1 MTQISSLGDWRMEIE
16 KLEGAG
22 LGKEE
27 DRCNFRQKELEFWVA
42 FQLEMFSKQDWSFG
56 EITRIGK
63 ICLELKLIKII
74 TEPGEWMGNQG
85 RRWAEDQKNKASCP

>member
-56 EITRIGK
+56 EIP
-63 ICLELKLIKII
+63 ELVK
-74 TEPGEWMGNQG
+74 
-85 RRWAEDQKNKASCP
+85 

>member
-27 DRCNFRQKELEFWVA
+27 DRFNFRQKELRVLGGFPVGDVQQA
-42 FQLEMFSKQDWSFG
+42 GLELWRN
-56 EITRIGK
+56 TRIGK
-63 ICLELKLIKII
+63 VCLEFKLIKII

-85 RRWAEDQKNKASCP
+85 RGWTEDQKNKASCP

>member
-1 MTQISSLGDWRMEIE
+1 MEIE

-56 EITRIGK
+56 EIP
-63 ICLELKLIKII
+63 ELVK
-74 TEPGEWMGNQG
+74 
-85 RRWAEDQKNKASCP
+85 